1 MKILKLNVFL
11 FMLNV
16 FLKPVELFP
25 QSEGK
30 IDFVEFTLEN
40 GLHVILHED
49 HSTPI
54 VAVNVCY
61 HVGSKNEKPD
71 KTGFAHLFEHLM
83 FDGSKNVK
91 RGEFDKY
98 ISQAGGYDNAY
109 TTEDKTNYYE
119 VLPSNYLELALW
131 LESDRM
137 LEFSIQ
143 EISLITQREVVKEE
157 RRWRYENRPYGS
169 AWIKISEKSFKKH
182 PYRWPVIGYQ
192 EHLDKASMDDV
203 KEFYETF
210 YVPNN
215 AVLVIAGDIDIEK
228 TKKLVEKYFADI
240 PKGPDNIPHPSPED
254 EPLENEIREVVED
267 INAPLPAVFMSY
279 RIPEEGNPDSYAL
292 ALLSNILSV
301 GESSRLYQRLVYKDK
316 IANEVETYSDSREHP
331 GLFLIYAIANPGFS
345 SDTLEKVID
354 EEIDKIKN
362 YGVEEKELEKA
373 KNKIESALVSA
384 RQTVQG
390 KADLLA
396 HYYTFYK
403 NPALV
408 NREIDKYRSVTVE
421 DIKRVAQIYL
431 DSKRRVILH
440 YLPKV
445 N

>member
-143 EISLITQREVVKEE
+143 EISLVTQREVVKEE

>member
-1 MKILKLNVFL
+1 MKILKLTLVLWMVNVLVNQGKIFT
-11 FMLNV
+11 
-16 FLKPVELFP
+16 

-30 IDFVEFTLEN
+30 INFVEFTLEN

-61 HVGSKNEKPD
+61 HVGSKNERAD

-98 ISQAGGYDNAY
+98 ITQAGGYDNAY

-137 LEFSIQ
+137 LGFSIQ
-143 EISLITQREVVKEE
+143 EISLKTQREVVKEE

-169 AWIKISEKSFKKH
+169 AWIKIAEKSYKKH

-192 EHLDKASMDDV
+192 EHLDNASMDDV
-203 KEFYETF
+203 REFYETF

-215 AVLVIAGDIDIEK
+215 AVLVIAGDIDVEK
-228 TKKLVEKYFADI
+228 TRKLVERYFGEI
-240 PKGPDNIPHPSPED
+240 PRGPDSIPRPEPNDDPLGD
-254 EPLENEIREVVED
+254 EVREIIED
-267 INAPLPAVFMSY
+267 VNAPLPAVFMSY
-279 RIPEEGNPDSYAL
+279 KIPEEGNPDSYAL
-292 ALLSNILSV
+292 TLLSSILST

-316 IANEVETYSDSREHP
+316 IASEVETYVDAREHP
-331 GLFLIYAIANPGFS
+331 GLFLVYAIANPGFN
-345 SDTLEKVID
+345 SDTLEKIID
-354 EEIDKIKN
+354 EELEKVKN
-362 YGVEEKELEKA
+362 YGVEERELEKA

-384 RQTVQG
+384 KQTVQG

-396 HYYTFYK
+396 HYYTFFK
-403 NPALV
+403 NPDLI
-408 NREIDKYRSVTVE
+408 NTDIERYRKVTAE
-421 DIKRVAQIYL
+421 DVKRVAQRYL
-431 DSKRRVILH
+431 SQKNRVVLH
-440 YLPKV
+440 YLPKTD
-445 N
+445 

>member
-215 AVLVIAGDIDIEK
+215 AVLVIAGDIDIER

-301 GESSRLYQRLVYKDK
+301 GESSRLYQRLVYRDK

>member
-301 GESSRLYQRLVYKDK
+301 GESSRLYQRLVYRDK

>member
-143 EISLITQREVVKEE
+143 EISLVTQREVVKEE

-215 AVLVIAGDIDIEK
+215 AVLVIAGDIDVEK

>member
-254 EPLENEIREVVED
+254 EPLENEIHEVVED

-301 GESSRLYQRLVYKDK
+301 GESSRLYQRLVYRDK

-421 DIKRVAQIYL
+421 DIKRVAQVYL

>member
-301 GESSRLYQRLVYKDK
+301 GESSRLYQRLVYRDK

-421 DIKRVAQIYL
+421 DIKRVAQMYL

>member
-215 AVLVIAGDIDIEK
+215 AVLVIAGDIDIER

-421 DIKRVAQIYL
+421 DIKRVAQVYL

>member
-1 MKILKLNVFL
+1 MMNFL
-11 FMLNV
+11 ISPNQLRS
-16 FLKPVELFP
+16 
-25 QSEGK
+25 QSDGK
-30 IDFVEFTLEN
+30 INFVEFTLEN

-54 VAVNVCY
+54 VAVNICY
-61 HVGSKNEKPD
+61 HVGSKNEKTD

-98 ISQAGGYDNAY
+98 ISQAGGYSNAY

-137 LEFSIQ
+137 LGFSIQ
-143 EISLITQREVVKEE
+143 EISLTTQREVVKEE

-192 EHLDKASMDDV
+192 EHLDNASMEDV
-203 KEFYETF
+203 REFYETF

-215 AVLVIAGDIDIEK
+215 AVLVIAGDINIEE
-228 TKKLVEKYFADI
+228 TKKLVERYFGEI
-240 PKGPDNIPHPSPED
+240 PRGPERIPRPSPDD
-254 EPLENEIREVVED
+254 EPLDGEVREVVED
-267 INAPLPAVFMSY
+267 INAPLPAVFMSF

-292 ALLSNILSV
+292 ALLSGILSV

-331 GLFLIYAIANPGFS
+331 GLFLIYAIANPGFN

-354 EEIDKIKN
+354 EEIEKIRN
-362 YGVEEKELEKA
+362 YGVEERELEKA

-403 NPALV
+403 KPELINT
-408 NREIDKYRSVTVE
+408 EIEKYRKVTVE
-421 DIKRVAQIYL
+421 DVKRVAQKYL
-431 DSKRRVILH
+431 DPKKRVILH
-440 YLPKV
+440 YLPKAD
-445 N
+445 

>member
-1 MKILKLNVFL
+1 
-11 FMLNV
+11 MLNV

-215 AVLVIAGDIDIEK
+215 AVLVIAGDIDIER

-301 GESSRLYQRLVYKDK
+301 GESSRLYQRLVYRDK

-421 DIKRVAQIYL
+421 DIKRVAQMYL

>member
-215 AVLVIAGDIDIEK
+215 AVLVIAGDIDIER

-301 GESSRLYQRLVYKDK
+301 GESSRLYQRLVYRDK

-421 DIKRVAQIYL
+421 DIKRVAQMYL

>member
-1 MKILKLNVFL
+1 MSLKKLSILAL
-11 FMLNV
+11 MLYAMV
-16 FLKPVELFP
+16 KPSQIFS
-25 QSEGK
+25 QSNGK

-54 VAVNVCY
+54 VAVNLCY
-61 HVGSKNEKPD
+61 HVGSKNEKPN

-83 FDGSKNVK
+83 FDGSRNVK

-98 ISQAGGYDNAY
+98 ISQAGGYSNAY

-137 LEFSIQ
+137 LGFSIQ
-143 EISLITQREVVKEE
+143 EISLMTQREVVKEE

-169 AWIKISEKSFKKH
+169 AWIKISEKSYKEH

-192 EHLDKASMDDV
+192 EHLDNASMDDV
-203 KEFYETF
+203 REFYETF

-228 TKKLVEKYFADI
+228 TKKLVEKYFAEI
-240 PKGPDNIPHPSPED
+240 PKGPDNIPRPSPYD
-254 EPLENEIREVVED
+254 EPLSGEIREVVED
-267 INAPLPAVFMSY
+267 INAPLPAVFISY
-279 RIPEEGNPDSYAL
+279 RIPEERNPDSYAL
-292 ALLSNILSV
+292 ALLSSILST
-301 GESSRLYQRLVYKDK
+301 GKSSRLYQRLVYKDK
-316 IANEVETYSDSREHP
+316 IANEVETYSDLREHS
-331 GLFLIYAIANPGFS
+331 GLFLIYAIANPEFN

-354 EEIDKIKN
+354 EEIEKIKK

-373 KNKIESALVSA
+373 KNKIESAIVLA
-384 RQTVQG
+384 IQTVQG
-390 KADLLA
+390 KADALA

-403 NPALV
+403 NPSLV
-408 NREIDKYRSVTVE
+408 NTEIEKYRSVSVE
-421 DIKRVAQIYL
+421 DIKRVAQKYL
-431 DSKRRVILH
+431 DPSRRVILH
-440 YLPKV
+440 YLPKA

>member
-1 MKILKLNVFL
+1 MKALKLTLVLLMANVLINTSEIFAQ
-11 FMLNV
+11 N
-16 FLKPVELFP
+16 
-25 QSEGK
+25 EGK
-30 IDFVEFTLEN
+30 IDFAEFTLEN

-49 HSTPI
+49 HSAPI
-54 VAVNVCY
+54 VAVNICY
-61 HVGSKNEKPD
+61 YVGSKNEKPD

-98 ISQAGGYDNAY
+98 ITQAGGYDNAY

-137 LEFSIQ
+137 LGFSIQ
-143 EISLITQREVVKEE
+143 EISLKTQREVVKEE

-169 AWIKISEKSFKKH
+169 AWIKIAEKSYKKH

-192 EHLDKASMDDV
+192 EHLDNASMDDV
-203 KEFYETF
+203 REFYETF

-215 AVLVIAGDIDIEK
+215 AVLVIAGDINIEQ
-228 TKKLVEKYFADI
+228 TKKLVEKYFGEI
-240 PKGPDNIPHPSPED
+240 SKGPDIIPHPKPD
-254 EPLENEIREVVED
+254 DDPLDGEIREIIED
-267 INAPLPAVFMSY
+267 VNAPLPAVFMSY
-279 RIPEEGNPDSYAL
+279 RIPEEGNSESYAL
-292 ALLSNILSV
+292 ALLSSILSV

-316 IANEVETYSDSREHP
+316 IASEVETYADAREHP

-345 SDTLEKVID
+345 SDTLEKAIN
-354 EEIDKIKN
+354 EEIEKIKN

-384 RQTVQG
+384 KQTVQG

-396 HYYTFYK
+396 HYYTFFR
-403 NPALV
+403 NPGLI
-408 NREIDKYRSVTVE
+408 NTDIERYRKVTAE
-421 DIKRVAQIYL
+421 DVKRVAQKYL
-431 DSKRRVILH
+431 NWNNRVILH
-440 YLPKV
+440 YLPKT

>member
-1 MKILKLNVFL
+1 MRVLKLTLVMLMANVLINTGEIFT
-11 FMLNV
+11 
-16 FLKPVELFP
+16 

-30 IDFVEFTLEN
+30 VDFVEFTLEN

-54 VAVNVCY
+54 VAVNICY

-98 ISQAGGYDNAY
+98 ITQAGGYDNAY

-137 LEFSIQ
+137 LGFSIQ
-143 EISLITQREVVKEE
+143 EISLKTQREVVKEE

-169 AWIKISEKSFKKH
+169 AWIKIAEKSYKKH

-192 EHLDKASMDDV
+192 EHLDNASMSDV

-215 AVLVIAGDIDIEK
+215 AVLVIAGDIDVEQ
-228 TKKLVEKYFADI
+228 TKKLVEKYFGEI
-240 PKGPDNIPHPSPED
+240 SKGPDNIPRPEPD
-254 EPLENEIREVVED
+254 DDPLGGEVREIIED
-267 INAPLPAVFMSY
+267 VNAPLPAVFMSY

-292 ALLSNILSV
+292 SLLSSILSV
-301 GESSRLYQRLVYKDK
+301 GESSRLYQRLIYKDK
-316 IANEVETYSDSREHP
+316 IASEVETYADVREHP
-331 GLFLIYAIANPGFS
+331 GLFLVYAIANPGFN
-345 SDTLEKVID
+345 SDTLEKTLD
-354 EEIDKIKN
+354 EEIEKIKK
-362 YGVEEKELEKA
+362 YGVDEKELEKA
-373 KNKIESALVSA
+373 KNKIESALVSSK
-384 RQTVQG
+384 QTVQG

-396 HYYTFYK
+396 HYYTFFR
-403 NPALV
+403 NPGLI
-408 NREIDKYRSVTVE
+408 NTDIERYRKVTTE
-421 DIKRVAQIYL
+421 DVKRVAQKYL
-431 DSKRRVILH
+431 DQRNRVVLH
-440 YLPKV
+440 YLPKT

>member
-1 MKILKLNVFL
+1 MANVL
-11 FMLNV
+11 F
-16 FLKPVELFP
+16 KPVEIYP

-49 HSTPI
+49 RSTPI
-54 VAVNVCY
+54 VAVNICY

-98 ISQAGGYDNAY
+98 ITQAGGYDNAY

-137 LEFSIQ
+137 LGFSVQ

-203 KEFYETF
+203 REFYETF

-215 AVLVIAGDIDIEK
+215 AVLVIAGDIDVEK
-228 TKKLVEKYFADI
+228 TKELVIKYFSEI
-240 PKGPDNIPHPSPED
+240 PRGPDNIPRPPADD
-254 EPLENEIREVVED
+254 ELNDGEVREIVED
-267 INAPLPAVFMSY
+267 VNAPLPAVFMSY
-279 RIPEEGNPDSYAL
+279 RIPEEGNEDTYAL
-292 ALLSNILSV
+292 TLLSNILSV

-316 IANEVETYSDSREHP
+316 IANEVETYADAREHP
-331 GLFLIYAIANPGFS
+331 GLFLIYAISNPGFS

-354 EEIDKIKN
+354 EEIEKVKN

-373 KNKIESALVSA
+373 KNKIESALVAA

-403 NPALV
+403 KPELV
-408 NREIDKYRSVTVE
+408 NSEIERYRKVTVD
-421 DIKRVAQIYL
+421 DIKRVAVKYL
-431 DSKRRVILH
+431 DPTKRVILH
-440 YLPKV
+440 YLPKT

>member
-1 MKILKLNVFL
+1 MTILKLMYFL
-11 FMLNV
+11 FMMN
-16 FLKPVELFP
+16 FLISPDQLYS
-25 QSEGK
+25 QSDGK
-30 IDFVEFTLEN
+30 INFVEFTLEN

-54 VAVNVCY
+54 VAVNICY
-61 HVGSKNEKPD
+61 HVGSKNEKTD

-98 ISQAGGYDNAY
+98 ISKAGGYSNAY

-137 LEFSIQ
+137 LGFSIQ

-192 EHLDKASMDDV
+192 EHLDNASMDDV
-203 KEFYETF
+203 REFYETF

-215 AVLVIAGDIDIEK
+215 AVLVIAGDINIDE
-228 TKKLVEKYFADI
+228 TKKLVERYFGEI
-240 PKGPDNIPHPSPED
+240 PRGPERIPRPSPVD
-254 EPLENEIREVVED
+254 EPLDGEVREIVED
-267 INAPLPAVFMSY
+267 INAPLPAVFISY

-292 ALLSNILSV
+292 ALLSGILSV

-331 GLFLIYAIANPGFS
+331 GLFLIYAIANPGFN

-354 EEIDKIKN
+354 EEIEKIRN

-403 NPALV
+403 NPELI
-408 NREIDKYRSVTVE
+408 NTEIEKYRKVTVE
-421 DIKRVAQIYL
+421 DVKKAAQKYL
-431 DSKRRVILH
+431 DSKKRVILH

-445 N
+445 D

>member
-1 MKILKLNVFL
+1 MRHLKLILILVMSL
-11 FMLNV
+11 TLI
-16 FLKPVELFP
+16 KPIEIYP
-25 QSEGK
+25 QSDGK
-30 IDFVEFTLEN
+30 IDFVEFTLDN

-98 ISQAGGYDNAY
+98 ITQAGGYDNAY

-137 LEFSIQ
+137 LGFSIQ

-192 EHLDKASMDDV
+192 EHLDNASMDDV
-203 KEFYETF
+203 REFYETF

-215 AVLVIAGDIDIEK
+215 AVLVIAGDIDVEK
-228 TKKLVEKYFADI
+228 TKKLVEKYFGEI
-240 PKGPDNIPHPSPED
+240 PKGPENIPRPKPDD
-254 EPLENEIREVVED
+254 EPLGNEVREVVED

-279 RIPEEGNPDSYAL
+279 RIPEEGHPDSYAL

-316 IANEVETYSDSREHP
+316 IANEVETFADSREHP
-331 GLFLIYAIANPGFS
+331 GLFLIYAISNPGFN

-354 EEIDKIKN
+354 EEINKVKN
-362 YGVEEKELEKA
+362 YGVDEKELEKA

-396 HYYTFYK
+396 HYYTFFK
-403 NPALV
+403 NPGLI
-408 NREIDKYRSVTVE
+408 NTEIERYRKVTVD
-421 DIKRVAQIYL
+421 DIKRVAQKYFTE
-431 DSKRRVILH
+431 KNRVVLH
-440 YLPKV
+440 YLPKT

>member
-1 MKILKLNVFL
+1 MKILKLTLILVMANVL
-11 FMLNV
+11 IN
-16 FLKPVELFP
+16 PVELYP

-30 IDFVEFTLEN
+30 VDFVEFTLEN

-98 ISQAGGYDNAY
+98 ITQAGGYDNAY
-109 TTEDKTNYYE
+109 TTEDKTNYFE

-137 LEFSIQ
+137 LGFSIQ

-169 AWIKISEKSFKKH
+169 VWIKIAEKSFKKH

-192 EHLDKASMDDV
+192 EHLNNASMDDV
-203 KEFYETF
+203 REFYETF

-215 AVLVIAGDIDIEK
+215 AVLVIAGDIDVEK
-228 TKKLVEKYFADI
+228 TKKLVEKYFAEI
-240 PKGPDNIPHPSPED
+240 PKGPDNIPRPTPDD
-254 EPLENEIREVVED
+254 EPLNGEIREVVED
-267 INAPLPAVFMSY
+267 VNAPLPAVFMSY

-292 ALLSNILSV
+292 SLLSSILSV

-316 IANEVETYSDSREHP
+316 IASEVETYSDSREHP
-331 GLFLIYAIANPGFS
+331 GLFLVYAIANPGFG

-354 EEIDKIKN
+354 EEIEKIKN
-362 YGVEEKELEKA
+362 YGVDEKELEKA
-373 KNKIESALVSA
+373 KNKIESALVA
-384 RQTVQG
+384 RRQTVQG

-396 HYYTFYK
+396 HYYTFFK
-403 NPALV
+403 NPGLIDT
-408 NREIDKYRSVTVE
+408 EIERYRKVTAE
-421 DIKRVAQIYL
+421 DVKRVVQKYL
-431 DSKRRVILH
+431 SHENRVILH
-440 YLPKV
+440 YLPPK

>member
-1 MKILKLNVFL
+1 MKVLKLIFLLVMANVL
-11 FMLNV
+11 F
-16 FLKPVELFP
+16 KPTEIYS
-25 QSEGK
+25 QSEGR

-98 ISQAGGYDNAY
+98 ITQAGGYDNAY

-137 LEFSIQ
+137 LGFSIQ

-192 EHLDKASMDDV
+192 EHLDRASMDDV
-203 KEFYETF
+203 REFYETF

-228 TKKLVEKYFADI
+228 TKRLVEKYFAEI
-240 PKGPDNIPHPSPED
+240 PKGPDNIPRPPAED
-254 EPLENEIREVVED
+254 ELNDSEIREIVED
-267 INAPLPAVFMSY
+267 VNAPLPAVFMSY
-279 RIPEEGNPDSYAL
+279 RIPEEGNEDSYAL

-316 IANEVETYSDSREHP
+316 IANEVETYADAREHP
-331 GLFLIYAIANPGFS
+331 GLFLIYAISNPGFN

-354 EEIDKIKN
+354 EEIEKIKN

-373 KNKIESALVSA
+373 KNKVESALVAA

-403 NPALV
+403 KPELV
-408 NREIDKYRSVTVE
+408 NSEIEKYRKVTV
-421 DIKRVAQIYL
+421 DDVKRVAIKYL
-431 DSKRRVILH
+431 DRTKRVILH
-440 YLPKV
+440 YLPKT

>member
-1 MKILKLNVFL
+1 MKNLKLTLALIMSVMAF
-11 FMLNV
+11 
-16 FLKPVELFP
+16 KPIEIYP

-30 IDFVEFTLEN
+30 VDFVEFTLDN

-54 VAVNVCY
+54 VAVNICY
-61 HVGSKNEKPD
+61 HVGSKNEKEN

-83 FDGSKNVK
+83 FDGSMNVK

-98 ISQAGGYDNAY
+98 ITQAGGYDNAY

-137 LEFSIQ
+137 LSFSIQ
-143 EISLITQREVVKEE
+143 EISLKTQREVVKEE

-169 AWIKISEKSFKKH
+169 AWIKISEKSYKKH

-192 EHLDKASMDDV
+192 EHLDNASMDDV
-203 KEFYETF
+203 REFYETF

-215 AVLVIAGDIDIEK
+215 AVLVIAGDIDIER
-228 TKKLVEKYFADI
+228 TKELVQKYFGEI
-240 PKGPDNIPHPSPED
+240 KKGPEQIPRPSPFD
-254 EPLENEIREVVED
+254 EPIDGEVREVVED
-267 INAPLPAVFMSY
+267 VNAPLPAVFMSY

-301 GESSRLYQRLVYKDK
+301 GESSRLYQRLVYRDK
-316 IANEVETYSDSREHP
+316 IANEVETFADVREHP
-331 GLFLIYAIANPGFS
+331 GLFLVYAISNPGFS

-354 EEIDKIKN
+354 EEIEKIKN
-362 YGVEEKELEKA
+362 YGVDEKELEKA

-396 HYYTFYK
+396 HYYTFFK
-403 NPALV
+403 DAGLINT
-408 NREIDKYRSVTVE
+408 EIAKYRKVTVE
-421 DIKRVAQIYL
+421 DIKRVAQKYL
-431 DSKRRVILH
+431 TSNNRVILH
-440 YLPKV
+440 YLPKA

>member
-215 AVLVIAGDIDIEK
+215 AVLVIAGDIDIER

>member
-1 MKILKLNVFL
+1 MANAL
-11 FMLNV
+11 F
-16 FLKPVELFP
+16 KPVEIYP

-49 HSTPI
+49 RSTPI
-54 VAVNVCY
+54 VAVNICY

-98 ISQAGGYDNAY
+98 ITQAGGYDNAY

-137 LEFSIQ
+137 LGFSVQ
-143 EISLITQREVVKEE
+143 EISLIRQREVVKEE

-203 KEFYETF
+203 REFYETF

-215 AVLVIAGDIDIEK
+215 AVLVIAGDIDVEK
-228 TKKLVEKYFADI
+228 TKELVIKYFSEI
-240 PKGPDNIPHPSPED
+240 PRGPDNIPRPPADD
-254 EPLENEIREVVED
+254 ELNDGEVREIVED
-267 INAPLPAVFMSY
+267 VNAPLPAVFMSY
-279 RIPEEGNPDSYAL
+279 RIPEEGNEDTYAL
-292 ALLSNILSV
+292 TLLSNILSV

-316 IANEVETYSDSREHP
+316 IANEVETYADAREHP
-331 GLFLIYAIANPGFS
+331 GLFLIYAISNPGFS

-354 EEIDKIKN
+354 EEIEKVKN

-373 KNKIESALVSA
+373 KNKIESALVAA

-403 NPALV
+403 KPELV
-408 NREIDKYRSVTVE
+408 NSEIERYRKVTVD
-421 DIKRVAQIYL
+421 DIKRVAVKYL
-431 DSKRRVILH
+431 DPTKRVILH
-440 YLPKV
+440 YLPKT

>member
-1 MKILKLNVFL
+1 MKVLKLIFLLVMANVL
-11 FMLNV
+11 F
-16 FLKPVELFP
+16 KPTEIYS
-25 QSEGK
+25 QSEGR

-98 ISQAGGYDNAY
+98 ITQAGGYDNAY

-137 LEFSIQ
+137 LGFSIQ

-192 EHLDKASMDDV
+192 EHLDRASMDDV
-203 KEFYETF
+203 REFYETF

-228 TKKLVEKYFADI
+228 TKKLVEKYFTEI
-240 PKGPDNIPHPSPED
+240 PKGPDNIPRPPAED
-254 EPLENEIREVVED
+254 ELNDSEIREIVED
-267 INAPLPAVFMSY
+267 VNAPLPAVFMSY
-279 RIPEEGNPDSYAL
+279 RIPEEGNEDSYAL

-301 GESSRLYQRLVYKDK
+301 GESSRLYQRLVYRDK
-316 IANEVETYSDSREHP
+316 IANEVETYADAREHP
-331 GLFLIYAIANPGFS
+331 GLFLIYAISNPGFN

-354 EEIDKIKN
+354 EEIEKIKN

-373 KNKIESALVSA
+373 KNKVESALVAA

-403 NPALV
+403 KPELV
-408 NREIDKYRSVTVE
+408 NSEIEKYRKVTIE
-421 DIKRVAQIYL
+421 DIKRVASKYL
-431 DSKRRVILH
+431 DQTKRVILH
-440 YLPKV
+440 YLPKT

>member
-1 MKILKLNVFL
+1 MRILKLMYLL
-11 FMLNV
+11 FMMN
-16 FLKPVELFP
+16 FLISPNQLRS
-25 QSEGK
+25 QSDGK
-30 IDFVEFTLEN
+30 INFVEFTLEN

-54 VAVNVCY
+54 VAVNICY
-61 HVGSKNEKPD
+61 HVGSKNEKTD

-98 ISQAGGYDNAY
+98 ISQAGGYSNAY

-137 LEFSIQ
+137 LGFSIQ
-143 EISLITQREVVKEE
+143 EISLTTQREVVKEE

-192 EHLDKASMDDV
+192 EHLDNASMEDV
-203 KEFYETF
+203 REFYETF

-215 AVLVIAGDIDIEK
+215 AVLVIAGDINIEE
-228 TKKLVEKYFADI
+228 TKKLVERYFGEI
-240 PKGPDNIPHPSPED
+240 PRGPERIPRPSPDD
-254 EPLENEIREVVED
+254 EPLDGEVREVVED
-267 INAPLPAVFMSY
+267 INAPLPAVFMSF

-292 ALLSNILSV
+292 ALLSGILSV

-331 GLFLIYAIANPGFS
+331 GLFLIYAIANPGFN

-354 EEIDKIKN
+354 EEIEKIRN
-362 YGVEEKELEKA
+362 YGVEERELEKA

-403 NPALV
+403 KPELINT
-408 NREIDKYRSVTVE
+408 EIEKYRKVTVE
-421 DIKRVAQIYL
+421 DVKRVAQKYL
-431 DSKRRVILH
+431 DPKKRVILH
-440 YLPKV
+440 YLPKAD
-445 N
+445 

>member
-1 MKILKLNVFL
+1 MKNLKLILIFVMSVTL
-11 FMLNV
+11 I
-16 FLKPVELFP
+16 KPIEIYP
-25 QSEGK
+25 QSDGK
-30 IDFVEFTLEN
+30 VDFVEFTLDN

-98 ISQAGGYDNAY
+98 ITQAGGYDNAY

-137 LEFSIQ
+137 LGFSIQ

-192 EHLDKASMDDV
+192 EHLDNASMDDV
-203 KEFYETF
+203 REFYETF

-215 AVLVIAGDIDIEK
+215 AVLVIAGDIDVKK
-228 TKKLVEKYFADI
+228 TKELVERYFGEI
-240 PKGPDNIPHPSPED
+240 PKGPENIPRPQPND
-254 EPLENEIREVVED
+254 EPLENEVREVVED
-267 INAPLPAVFMSY
+267 VNAPLPAVFMSY

-316 IANEVETYSDSREHP
+316 IANEVETFSDTREHP
-331 GLFLIYAIANPGFS
+331 GLFLIYAIANPGFN

-354 EEIDKIKN
+354 EEINKIKI

-396 HYYTFYK
+396 HYYTFFK
-403 NPALV
+403 NPSLI
-408 NREIDKYRSVTVE
+408 NTDIERYRKVTVD
-421 DIKRVAQIYL
+421 DIKRVAQKYFAE
-431 DSKRRVILH
+431 KNRVVLH
-440 YLPKV
+440 YLPKT